1 MLRYTVGL
9 YTFTFLD
16 VIEIRW
22 GQSGAGAEARYL
34 RKLRSEIGVRST
46 YLMKEDEAQKGEH
59 ERMQHDYF
67 SSDRAQI
74 R

>member
-22 GQSGAGAEARYL
+22 DHRAPGRRLGICANSEARLVY
-34 RKLRSEIGVRST
+34 EV
-46 YLMKEDEAQKGEH
+46 LMKEDEAQKGGT